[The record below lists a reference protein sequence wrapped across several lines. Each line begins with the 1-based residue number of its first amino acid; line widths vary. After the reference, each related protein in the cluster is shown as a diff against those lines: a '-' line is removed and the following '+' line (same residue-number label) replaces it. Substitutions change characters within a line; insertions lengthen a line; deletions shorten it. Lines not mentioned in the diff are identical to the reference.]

1 MHSSGSGHVHGGRA
15 GRMSFES
22 DFADKIDEVLENTRM
37 EEGLHPSGPLDNP
50 SPLLDAEA
58 RDYFRRKADAR

>member
-15 GRMSFES
+15 GRMSFEP
-22 DFADKIDEVLENTRM
+22 DADAGEGLDREALM
-37 EEGLHPSGPLDNP
+37 EEGILPSSPLDNP